1 MYHIHVSAI
10 STYSCKYCSLTIL
23 IFVVQNVA
31 SRGLDLPDVRWIV
44 QYTTPGAVQDY
55 VHRVGRTARVGKQG
69 HALLFIMP
77 AEVQYL
83 KSLAGHGIRYLYSEF
98 LFRNLYRYKNILSSK
113 IEPICADFRFFIINV
128 VNPLHVKM
136 NCHFRDYLDLMF
148 LRKFIINFTVWK
160 KSTWLTY

>member
-1 MYHIHVSAI
+1 MHEIKFKTKNLYKLKKLNKDGPIES
-10 STYSCKYCSLTIL
+10 SSMFFNIL

-83 KSLAGHGIRYLYSEF
+83 KSLAGHGIR
-98 LFRNLYRYKNILSSK
+98 
-113 IEPICADFRFFIINV
+113 
-128 VNPLHVKM
+128 
-136 NCHFRDYLDLMF
+136 
-148 LRKFIINFTVWK
+148 
-160 KSTWLTY
+160 

>member
-1 MYHIHVSAI
+1 MI
-10 STYSCKYCSLTIL
+10 CSLTFVL

-77 AEVQYL
+77 AEVEYL
-83 KSLAGHGIRYLYSEF
+83 KSLSGHGIRYFILYCEF

-113 IEPICADFRFFIINV
+113 IEPICADFRFFTINV
-128 VNPLHVKM
+128 VNPYM
-136 NCHFRDYLDLMF
+136 
-148 LRKFIINFTVWK
+148 
-160 KSTWLTY
+160 